1 MKLTAAV
8 KEHRF
13 INITIVLVIAGI
25 IAAGAFSWT
34 GKAKRPQ
41 VSAIAATSKIPG
53 VDVLGVENTSLG
65 SSQILVVRLQNNSGK
80 AIKALTIRTGKTWV
94 TKNYLLIEESFAT
107 GKVSDG
113 AYADQYSAFGG
124 LVGSDFGIILNDYA
138 IGRVTSSGGGDNGG
152 LVGYSGYSATL
163 SHSYSTGRISAGHDS
178 YVGGL
183 LGVDLEDTTEI
194 IKSYW
199 DLDTS
204 GVPNPDQ
211 GAGNIPHDKGIRGL
225 TTQEFQSGLPD
236 KFDPTIWGHNLNIN
250 NGYPYL
256 LANPPPK

>member
-41 VSAIAATSKIPG
+41 VSAVAATSKIPG

-80 AIKALTIRTGKTWV
+80 AIKAVTIRTGKTWV

-107 GKVSDG
+107 GTVLNQTIPPFSESQVDG
-113 AYADQYSAFGG
+113 REITLAAVLFADGTAKRT
-124 LVGSDFGIILNDYA
+124 A
-138 IGRVTSSGGGDNGG
+138 ARVISRP
-152 LVGYSGYSATL
+152 
-163 SHSYSTGRISAGHDS
+163 ST
-178 YVGGL
+178 
-183 LGVDLEDTTEI
+183 
-194 IKSYW
+194 
-199 DLDTS
+199 
-204 GVPNPDQ
+204 
-211 GAGNIPHDKGIRGL
+211 
-225 TTQEFQSGLPD
+225 
-236 KFDPTIWGHNLNIN
+236 
-250 NGYPYL
+250 
-256 LANPPPK
+256 